1 MKSGQRKLAWVG
13 EGALGRAKERRWKQ
27 GLSTKAFNQT
37 KGLKNIDIY
46 AWWIRHHCESIPR
59 RFFS

>member
-1 MKSGQRKLAWVG
+1 MKSGQRKLAWV
-13 EGALGRAKERRWKQ
+13 EHWGRAKERRRKQ
-27 GLSTKAFNQT
+27 GLSTEAFNQT

>member
-1 MKSGQRKLAWVG
+1 M
-13 EGALGRAKERRWKQ
+13 LGRARWGRAEERRRKE
-27 GLSTKAFNQT
+27 GLSTEAFNQT

-46 AWWIRHHCESIPR
+46 AWWIRYHCESIPR

>member
-1 MKSGQRKLAWVG
+1 MKSELRKLAQVG
-13 EGALGRAKERRWKQ
+13 EGTLGGAKERRWKQ
-27 GLSTKAFNQT
+27 GLSTEAFNQT
-37 KGLKNIDIY
+37 KRLENIDIY